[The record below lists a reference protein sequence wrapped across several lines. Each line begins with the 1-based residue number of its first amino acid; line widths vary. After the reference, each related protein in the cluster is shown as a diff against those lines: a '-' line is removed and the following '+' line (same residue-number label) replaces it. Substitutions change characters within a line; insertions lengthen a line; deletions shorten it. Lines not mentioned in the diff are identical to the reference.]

1 MGPMLLSGRLG
12 LTALLSTLMP
22 AAHAAEQAIQR
33 EYSVAG
39 GATLKLDTYRGTIEV
54 GQSDDARI
62 HLRISEQVTNAEAA
76 EAAAIFKRVEIGEK
90 ADAGAVSVVVRN
102 PAETRV
108 LFVWKEKERVAL
120 NYSILVP
127 KTCSVVLSTNQG
139 DINVNDITGS
149 VDAKAAKGTV
159 FLRRIDGD
167 IRAEAEAGDLIVS
180 RCLGSASLRVRSG
193 NIRVGTIG
201 RHADLWA
208 LSGDINVQHAH
219 GGLVASAEAG
229 NVSIGLEKEFP
240 EQVKIKTSGGGIDVK
255 LDPGARCRIQA
266 RSVWGKVHAALPILV
281 RSGGDGERSLDALF
295 NGGGPLLELHAD
307 GGQVYIGLPK
317 S

>member
-1 MGPMLLSGRLG
+1 MLSYGRLG

-22 AAHAAEQAIQR
+22 AAHAAEQVIQR
-33 EYSVAG
+33 EYAVAG
-39 GATLKLDTYRGTIEV
+39 GATLKLDAYGGTIAV
-54 GQSDDARI
+54 RQSDDARI
-62 HLRISEQVTNAEAA
+62 HVRISEQVSNAEPA
-76 EAAAIFKRVEIGEK
+76 EAEAIFKRVEIGEK
-90 ADAGAVSVVVRN
+90 ADPGAVSIAVRN

-108 LFVWKEKERVAL
+108 LYVWKEKERVVL

-127 KTCSVVLSTNQG
+127 KTCSVVLSTNDG
-139 DINVNDITGS
+139 SITVDDLTGS

-167 IRAEAEAGDLIVS
+167 IRAEADAGDLIVS

-229 NVSIGLEKEFP
+229 DVSIGLEKEFP
-240 EQVKIKTSGGGIDVK
+240 EDVRIKTNGGAIDVK

-266 RSVWGKVHAALPILV
+266 KSVWGRVHAALPIV
-281 RSGGDGERSLDALF
+281 VKSGGDGARSLDALF
-295 NGGGPLLELHAD
+295 NGGGPLLDLHAD
-307 GGQVYIGLPK
+307 GGQIHIGLPK
-317 S
+317 T

>member
-1 MGPMLLSGRLG
+1 MLPSGRLG
-12 LTALLSTLMP
+12 LTALLSTLVP
-22 AAHAAEQAIQR
+22 AAHAAEQVIQR

-39 GATLKLDTYRGTIEV
+39 GATLKLDAYGGTIAV
-54 GQSDDARI
+54 RQSDDARI
-62 HLRISEQVTNAEAA
+62 HLRISEQVSNAEPA
-76 EAAAIFKRVEIGEK
+76 EAEAIFKRVEIGEK
-90 ADAGAVSVVVRN
+90 ADPGAVMIAIRN
-102 PAETRV
+102 PAETRA

-127 KTCSVVLSTNQG
+127 KTCSVVLSTNDG
-139 DINVNDITGS
+139 GITVNDITGS
-149 VDAKAAKGTV
+149 VDAKAAKGTL

-167 IRAEAEAGDLIVS
+167 IRAEADDGDLIVS
-180 RCLGSASLRVRSG
+180 RCLGSVSLRVRSG

-229 NVSIGLEKEFP
+229 NVSIGVEKEFP
-240 EQVKIKTSGGGIDVK
+240 EDVRIKTNGGAIDVK

-266 RSVWGKVHAALPILV
+266 KSVWGKVNAALPILV
-281 RSGGDGERSLDALF
+281 KSGGDGERSLDALF
-295 NGGGPLLELHAD
+295 NGGGPLLDLHAD
-307 GGQVYIGLPK
+307 GGQIHIGLPK
-317 S
+317 T